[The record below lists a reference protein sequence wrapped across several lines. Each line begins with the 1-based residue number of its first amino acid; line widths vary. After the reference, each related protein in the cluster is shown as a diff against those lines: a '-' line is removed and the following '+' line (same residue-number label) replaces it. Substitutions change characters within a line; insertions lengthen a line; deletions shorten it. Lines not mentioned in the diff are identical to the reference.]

1 MSDAFLATL
10 GWLPRAPVDFKRRCD
25 ALAQSS
31 APGAELRA
39 LATHALDG
47 LQLERL
53 ARTIST
59 LRVNSADLRP
69 LVNARLGILGN
80 GTLDFIAPALVGSA
94 ARHGLALDCVRSGYD
109 QIVQEALD
117 PGSAL

>member
-1 MSDAFLATL
+1 MSDAFLSTL

-53 ARTIST
+53 ARAIST
-59 LRVNSADLRP
+59 LRANVADLRP
-69 LVNARLGILGN
+69 LVNARISSSE
-80 GTLDFIAPALVGSA
+80 IRRSISYPALGESA
-94 ARHGLALDCVRSGYD
+94 LTRSSSGLVRSG
-109 QIVQEALD
+109 
-117 PGSAL
+117 